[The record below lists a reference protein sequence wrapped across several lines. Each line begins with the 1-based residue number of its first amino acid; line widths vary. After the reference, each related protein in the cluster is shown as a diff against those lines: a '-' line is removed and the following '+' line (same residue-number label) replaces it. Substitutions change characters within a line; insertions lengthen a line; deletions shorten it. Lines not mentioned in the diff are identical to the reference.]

1 MNRKAEAACRQR
13 QASREKHFL
22 TTKRRARHR
31 KPLPLLP
38 EQFSRFG
45 VPSDMIDKSI
55 SRAKPTLLSRYI
67 SLFDRVGNSSVIS

>member
-31 KPLPLLP
+31 KPLPFFRNNFP
-38 EQFSRFG
+38 DFG

-67 SLFDRVGNSSVIS
+67 SCSIA